1 VIKYYVEKRRKR
13 KKIFGDKK
21 IGDEVQIEE
30 NLSNKKERIERG
42 KEDRRQTKRD
52 REERREKRIVGNIN
66 DR

>member
-1 VIKYYVEKRRKR
+1 MIKYYVEKRRKR